1 MRELVFILPHYV
13 WSSAKVMSSLAFA
26 RACHL
31 QEEGSQH
38 WSRCKHAVQHTGVPP
53 SISTLPG
60 ASLQGGFM
68 GRWCGEQLTRTA
80 CKTGVKQERGK
91 KKSNVR
97 IKWAFPATRRNILSP
112 DSQRWLGK
120 KATFRPALLQQHTL
134 QLTGCG
140 KFQLLQQVKQDA
152 SICPALSQH

>member
-91 KKSNVR
+91 KEQRENKMGFPSYTPKHPVPR
-97 IKWAFPATRRNILSP
+97 LTEVVGEESHVPASSPTAAHTAAYWLRQVSAPATSKTR
-112 DSQRWLGK
+112 
-120 KATFRPALLQQHTL
+120 LQYLPST
-134 QLTGCG
+134 
-140 KFQLLQQVKQDA
+140 
-152 SICPALSQH
+152 